1 MQLNRFKSGTAWVMS
16 LGIAA
21 SAFVPFL
28 ISAPATAQPDSFTLA
43 QLFPQGRTV
52 IPAGAIIPVRYDEA
66 ERIILTPQESVDV
79 TLTVSEDLFSTSG
92 TRLIPAGS
100 LIEGQLVPAA
110 GGSQFVAE
118 TITFP
123 TGVQRPIDAVSNVVT
138 DREVISERSN
148 PDLLRGA
155 AIGAAAAAVLA
166 EIFGSIDFLEVLGG
180 AGLGVL
186 ASILIGGNRQE
197 VEVIVV
203 EPETD
208 LDLELQS
215 DFAFN

>member
-1 MQLNRFKSGTAWVMS
+1 MQLNRLKSGTAMFMS

-28 ISAPATAQPDSFTLA
+28 ISAPATAQPESFTVA
-43 QLFPQGRTV
+43 QLFPQSRTV
-52 IPAGAIIPVRYDEA
+52 IPAGAVIPVRYDEA
-66 ERIILTPQESVDV
+66 EKIILTPEESVDV
-79 TLTVSEDLFSTSG
+79 TLTVTQDLYSTSG
-92 TRLIPAGS
+92 TRLIPMNS
-100 LIEGQLVPAA
+100 LIDGSLVPAD

-123 TGVQRPIDAVSNVVT
+123 TGVQRPIDAQSNVVT
-138 DREVISERSN
+138 DREVITEESD
-148 PDLLRGA
+148 PDLLKGA
-155 AIGAAAAAVLA
+155 AIGGAAAAVLA

-186 ASILIGGNRQE
+186 ASILIGGSSEE

-208 LDLELQS
+208 LDLVLQS
-215 DFAFN
+215 DFALN